1 VFKFLKKLVI
11 SATFLFLGV
20 MAAVPSFAQNVDP
33 TKPLSIYGIASSNNV
48 EKSGELVLETI
59 VFGNQVRTAIING
72 KLLKVGDT
80 IGEHKV
86 LIVNDK
92 NVVLGRDD
100 ERLKLTL
107 FSAAVVV
114 KSP

>member
-1 VFKFLKKLVI
+1 MFKNVALSCLFFIALFPAFTI
-11 SATFLFLGV
+11 S
-20 MAAVPSFAQNVDP
+20 AQNVDP
-33 TKPLSIYGIASSNNV
+33 TKPLSTHGIASSNNV
-48 EKSGELVLETI
+48 KKSGSLVLETI
-59 VFGNQVRTAIING
+59 VYGNQIRTAIING